1 MKTERGFRSKYIQYY
16 LSTSLKSKYELS
28 KELNIPIEKIK
39 LSKYQRRTNG
49 NHQEVKN
56 KTKRIPYLE
65 NEEFIYKVVNEHKKK
80 LNSREIAAELNV
92 SQTTIDK
99 VLKLKGLKNH
109 PSKEV
114 IARKRKTEKR
124 RKKVDKLTK
133 DGYTIKEIADLLD
146 VTKNT
151 IKNDRVVLKD
161 ANR

>member
-16 LSTSLKSKYELS
+16 LSTGLKSKYELS

-114 IARKRKTEKR
+114 IARKRKTENR
-124 RKKVDKLTK
+124 RKMVAKLSK
-133 DGYTIKEIADLLD
+133 DGYTITEIAELL
-146 VTKNT
+146 NT
-151 IKNDRVVLKD
+151 PIGTIAHDKRVLKN